1 MKEVIIEGDNDDT
14 MNYLREN
21 DEGVST
27 RTSLLA
33 QLPPELM
40 RHVYAFMDIPMLGS
54 MAQVHTGTLR
64 YYACENLVWGK
75 LVKRRFEI
83 ASTTKRS
90 TAFGGKD
97 WKDAYRSMHLCRRIP
112 KCRSTS
118 RKAIFAKGRQS
129 QQREQQ
135 QQGIATREPSAGACD
150 GAGLSIW
157 VGVNHTDNCRTR
169 LLRSAAN
176 TENEDNNTDNTSRR
190 YVDFWVCLQN
200 PQSNGPSIQ
209 AQVCQSTLQ
218 FMGRRGNYYTESCLQ
233 ERIPT
238 SCGGYRWMAPRWMKK
253 PQQQQTNWRKHC
265 SGKKAWASLPF
276 VEDDS
281 EEDISL
287 GITLKPMEFCVVSI
301 PFECGQDM
309 FETDALARSVRIQ
322 VPYVLSS
329 TIESGPTTSASFVRC
344 HQDEYVN
351 GDKMEVDDTTWVSTA
366 KKPPLSLSTAWFVS
380 EHDIWDHYDVLP
392 GGCLTL
398 SDRDRRIHM

>member
-1 MKEVIIEGDNDDT
+1 MKEAIDAFDNDHHQED
-14 MNYLREN
+14 
-21 DEGVST
+21 DEDFSS
-27 RTSLLA
+27 RSSPLA

-40 RHVYAFMDIPMLGS
+40 RHVYAFMDIPMLGA

-64 YYACENLVWGK
+64 YYACENRAWGK

-118 RKAIFAKGRQS
+118 RKAIFAKERQS
-129 QQREQQ
+129 HQREQ
-135 QQGIATREPSAGACD
+135 QQGIATREPSADVGV
-150 GAGLSIW
+150 GAGLSMW

-169 LLRSAAN
+169 LLLGASATA
-176 TENEDNNTDNTSRR
+176 NEDNIPANASRR

-200 PQSNGPSIQ
+200 PQSSGPSIQ

-218 FMGRRGNYYTESCLQ
+218 FMGRHGNYYTESCLQ
-233 ERIPT
+233 ERITT
-238 SCGGYRWMAPRWMKK
+238 SCGGFHWMAPRWMKK
-253 PQQQQTNWRKHC
+253 PQQQQSNRRQHC
-265 SGKKAWASLPF
+265 SSKKARAILPV

-287 GITLKPMEFCVVSI
+287 GITLKPMEFCVISI

-309 FETDALARSVRIQ
+309 FETDVLSRSVRLQ
-322 VPYVLSS
+322 VPCVSPS
-329 TIESGPTTSASFVRC
+329 PSATGPTISASFGRC
-344 HQDEYVN
+344 RQEENVN
-351 GDKMEVDDTTWVSTA
+351 GDNMEVEDTTWLSTA
-366 KKPPLSLSTAWFVS
+366 TKAPASLSTAWFVS
-380 EHDIWDHYDVLP
+380 EHDIWDQYAVLP

-398 SDRDRRIHM
+398 SDRDRRIHL